1 MVCRPASTSPTTDL
15 EVSTPAPGDGADGA
29 GGTIDESDNPG
40 SSNAE
45 SNDIVSDDTGSSSS
59 GTDDTGPLLGVGK
72 IVKPHGLRGE
82 VIISLTTNRVE
93 RVAAGSVLKAED
105 GRAFEIKRS
114 SAHRGRFIVTLRG
127 VDGIDA
133 AEALRDT
140 PLFASP
146 IEDPDALWVHDL
158 IGSVVVD
165 ADGTELG
172 TIKGVEANP
181 ASDLLVLADG
191 GLIPLRFVTG
201 SEPGVRVTVD
211 IPVGLLDLQ

>member
-1 MVCRPASTSPTTDL
+1 M
-15 EVSTPAPGDGADGA
+15 
-29 GGTIDESDNPG
+29 
-40 SSNAE
+40 
-45 SNDIVSDDTGSSSS
+45 
-59 GTDDTGPLLGVGK
+59 
-72 IVKPHGLRGE
+72 
-82 VIISLTTNRVE
+82 TTNRVE

-211 IPVGLLDLQ
+211 IPVGLLDLK

>member
-1 MVCRPASTSPTTDL
+1 MP
-15 EVSTPAPGDGADGA
+15 TPAPGDGADGA
-29 GGTIDESDNPG
+29 GGTIDESNDPG
-40 SSNAE
+40 SSSPE
-45 SNDIVSDDTGSSSS
+45 SGDPGSSSPES
-59 GTDDTGPLLGVGK
+59 GDTGTSSPESGDTGTSSPESGDPGPLLGVGK

-93 RVAAGSVLKAED
+93 RVAAGSVLLAED

-127 VDGIDA
+127 VNGIDA

-146 IEDPDALWVHDL
+146 IEDPEALWVHDL
-158 IGSVVVD
+158 IGSLVVD
-165 ADGTELG
+165 ADGNELG
-172 TIKGVEANP
+172 TVKGVEANP

-201 SEPGVRVTVD
+201 SEPGVQVTVD
-211 IPVGLLDLQ
+211 IPVGLLDLT